1 MTPLEREL
9 RRQRRLMMRREQKL
23 FAEMARTYGAV
34 QRRLQRQ
41 YDELIGEIDAMRR
54 RGEDVNVT
62 RLDRLRQHR
71 QLLDDVQREIW
82 AFGRQAT
89 EITANGQSAAL
100 SDLNGHMWKLTE
112 TAIGAAP
119 GYARASVEG
128 SFFRLSDNALRK
140 YVGFASDGGALADLF
155 ADLPGRSVKKIRD
168 QLAYS
173 IATGQSPRVAAS
185 EFARAAQTP
194 LARALTITRTET
206 MRAYNAA
213 SIESFTENADVVTGW
228 IWVASLSTRTC
239 PACWA
244 MHGTEHSNDETLNG
258 HPRCRCA
265 AVPKTKSWKELGFD
279 GIPDGRRPITPGS
292 TAFDRL
298 PPADQRTILGP
309 GRYDA
314 YKDGSFGFK
323 DLATQSH
330 SDRWGSMRRTATLE
344 ELTA

>member
-9 RRQRRLMMRREQKL
+9 RRQRQLLLRRNAKVL
-23 FAEMARTYGAV
+23 AEMTRTYGSV
-34 QRRLQRQ
+34 QRRLKRQ
-41 YDELIGEIDAMRR
+41 YDELQREIAAMRA
-54 RGEDVNVT
+54 RGEDINPS
-62 RLDRLRQHR
+62 RLDRLRQHVK
-71 QLLDDVQREIW
+71 LLDDVQREIW

-100 SDLNGHMWKLTE
+100 ADLNDHTWKLTE
-112 TAIGAAP
+112 TALGPAP
-119 GYARASVEG
+119 GYAVAAVEG
-128 SFFRLSDNALRK
+128 QFHRLSDEALRK

-155 ADLPGRSVKKIRD
+155 EDLPGRSVRKIRD

-173 IATGQSPRVAAS
+173 IATGQSPRVAAT
-185 EFARAAQTP
+185 EFARVAQTP
-194 LARALTITRTET
+194 LARAITITRTEAL
-206 MRAYNAA
+206 RAYNAA
-213 SIESFTENADVVTGW
+213 SIEAMFENRDVVTGW

-244 MHGTEHSNDETLNG
+244 MHGTEHGPDETLDG

-265 AVPKTKSWKELGFD
+265 AVPKTKSWRDLGFD
-279 GIPDGRRPITPGS
+279 IPDGRRSITPGS
-292 TAFDRL
+292 TAFGRL
-298 PPADQRTILGP
+298 PAADQRTILGP

-314 YKDGSFGFK
+314 YKDGSFRFD